1 MDTKIL
7 IELKNTICN
16 YDLDKED
23 AKIVINDIKNEVCK
37 MLKQNDNKKFLY
49 EEQRIA
55 LQNILDLLG
64 ACDII

>member
-23 AKIVINDIKNEVCK
+23 TKIIVNDIKNEVCK

-55 LQNILDLLG
+55 LQNIFDLLG